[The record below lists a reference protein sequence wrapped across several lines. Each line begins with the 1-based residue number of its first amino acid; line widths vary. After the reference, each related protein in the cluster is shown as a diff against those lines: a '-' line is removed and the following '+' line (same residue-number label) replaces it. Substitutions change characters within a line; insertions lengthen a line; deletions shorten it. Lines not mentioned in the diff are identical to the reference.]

1 MNQADQN
8 RFFANKSGK
17 PHKVGIG
24 GKFAFSKLPVELQ
37 KELKEKLASK
47 DPVVKQGL
55 DGILPGIKIDG
66 KQVTR
71 DNIHEFEINPERPK
85 RPGEKDVFHVPKEK
99 LEEIVTEEEKEE
111 VIKKKW
117 TKEQLKAM
125 TFSELRE
132 IGDKLNI
139 KFRGKKEAVR
149 EILASQK

>member
-1 MNQADQN
+1 MIKAEVNK
-8 RFFANKSGK
+8 FFAQKEK
-17 PHKVGIG
+17 APQRMKLG
-24 GKFAFSKLPVELQ
+24 GKRLSVSNLP
-37 KELKEKLASK
+37 KEDQEKIKKRLSEK
-47 DPVVKQGL
+47 DEVLKQGDL
-55 DGILPGIKIDG
+55 GILPGIKIDG

-111 VIKKKW
+111 VAQNKW
-117 TKEQLKAM
+117 TKDQLKAM

-139 KFRGKKEAVR
+139 KFRSKKEAVK
-149 EILASQK
+149 EILAEQ